1 MLKSAMGILAST
13 VVLILLSVSGVS
25 AQQEVH
31 YVRSASSSLSSCPGQ
46 PCLTLG
52 QYTEQMS
59 KCFTTGSVFV
69 FLAGNHTGIGTIY
82 FTNVSGVTLK
92 TNSPAAAYILCCKGF
107 SIVCDN
113 VTHLTV
119 EGLTFIYSSIS
130 ERPPKISVMEI
141 INSSDV
147 LISNSTFQGTEDLA
161 QPLTRAVNCTHSTIT
176 ITSCFFEGNTAD
188 HGGAIFV
195 SLGSNVTLADNVF
208 IRNSANI
215 SGGAIFAYQHACLSM
230 MKNRFQSNSAIH
242 NGGAIDCKD
251 CLLNL
256 TANNTFENN
265 TAGITGGYGGGLHI
279 SRGNLTLSGIVL
291 ISCNR
296 AGYGG
301 GVSLTRSN
309 TTHHGHSVVTFTG
322 NEARVS
328 GGAISVKYSNMNLG
342 NEVAS
347 GLYFMN
353 NSGVKEGGAIFSV
366 SSNVTIMGISHFT
379 NNYLNFEHHSQ
390 GGAIKIRKSN
400 FTLFGYSI
408 FSGNKAVN
416 GGAMQL
422 LTSNVYLK
430 GIKLVFEDNLAVD
443 GGAIYCEN
451 SVMIF
456 RTDTVSFSS
465 NTAKK
470 NGGAIAIVSID
481 RSYMLMNVSGNFVHN
496 IAGECGGGMYIWKAD
511 NVVFMNITISNNT
524 GSGICIFYSKTSFL
538 NGTSITNNTGSFG
551 GGIHS
556 ENSIIAF
563 SEATFAKNKANFG
576 GSIYSVY
583 GGVDIS
589 GDTLFTHNTAL
600 SDGGAIFALGTD
612 ITLNSTLTF
621 TSNTAQNG
629 GAICLESSATVSVTS
644 LVHLSTSHNHAA
656 EYGGV
661 VYNEDNTMPSQ
672 CNFQTKHLHN
682 RKELIQLPYC
692 FFRFTE
698 LLSKRITVDS
708 FHDLASKDGSFLYGG
723 LFDRCRIHILNLDWS
738 LTKLELRKYVNL
750 QVGASPANMSSRI
763 MASKPYQLCFCTSDE
778 EYNCFKSISVKV
790 YRGQKFTVPLLALDQ
805 MGNFTSTLVTAK
817 TSPGMRV
824 FENQRMQN
832 VYRTCTNTEYQLYS
846 MKDYEELILY
856 PDGPCRDEGHAR
868 AVINVTFWSCPVG
881 FMQSGGTCVCE
892 ERLQRY
898 HANCMIS
905 MENSIMRSADSHLW
919 IGTLYKNNSFQGLIL
934 YESCPRDYCRSGN
947 VAISLQDP
955 NSQCDHMRAGVL
967 CGSCQTNHS
976 LMLGSSHC
984 GECPNSFHLALLL
997 PFAAV
1002 GIALVVFLSVLR
1014 LTVATG
1020 MINSIILY
1028 ANIVQINRNY
1038 YFPLGKSNILTV
1050 FVAWLNLDLGFETC
1064 FYDGMTAQVQTW
1076 LQCAFPLYVWV
1087 LISLIILTSRY
1098 SITVSKL
1105 IGRNPVAVL
1114 ATLLL
1119 MSYTKIL
1126 KVGIDVYSF
1135 AILDYPE
1142 NKTIIVWRKDG
1153 NVPFFDPLQLLLIV
1167 VMSLVLIFFFLPYTL
1182 LILLGYKLYHF
1193 TDRKFMK
1200 WLNRLKPFLDS
1211 YYAPYRSHTRYWTGF
1226 LLLVRCALY
1235 VVFTFNNSTRS
1246 HTAVIVTFATIVSLS
1261 WISGTI
1267 YSKRYTNVLEVS
1279 TYLNLIVLSA
1289 FTLAGYNSA
1298 ALAYSLVGA
1307 VFATLVSIIIFHFA
1321 RLRIVAACLKFQRL
1335 HSTTAG
1341 TVITDSTPVS
1351 RMSSTTTRQVTRTE
1365 VCLREPLLEN

>member
-1 MLKSAMGILAST
+1 
-13 VVLILLSVSGVS
+13 
-25 AQQEVH
+25 
-31 YVRSASSSLSSCPGQ
+31 
-46 PCLTLG
+46 
-52 QYTEQMS
+52 
-59 KCFTTGSVFV
+59 
-69 FLAGNHTGIGTIY
+69 
-82 FTNVSGVTLK
+82 
-92 TNSPAAAYILCCKGF
+92 
-107 SIVCDN
+107 
-113 VTHLTV
+113 
-119 EGLTFIYSSIS
+119 
-130 ERPPKISVMEI
+130 
-141 INSSDV
+141 
-147 LISNSTFQGTEDLA
+147 
-161 QPLTRAVNCTHSTIT
+161 
-176 ITSCFFEGNTAD
+176 
-188 HGGAIFV
+188 
-195 SLGSNVTLADNVF
+195 
-208 IRNSANI
+208 
-215 SGGAIFAYQHACLSM
+215 M

-242 NGGAIDCKD
+242 NCGAIDCKD
-251 CLLNL
+251 CLVNL

-265 TAGITGGYGGGLHI
+265 TAGITGGFGGGLYI
-279 SRGNLTLSGIVL
+279 SKGNLTLSGIVL

-328 GGAISVKYSNMNLG
+328 GGAISVKNSNMNLG

-379 NNYLNFEHHSQ
+379 NNHLNFEHYSQ
-390 GGAIKIRKSN
+390 GGAIKIEKSN

-408 FSGNKAVN
+408 FSGNKAFY
-416 GGAMQL
+416 GGAMRL
-422 LTSNVYLK
+422 LTSNIYFK
-430 GIKLVFEDNLAVD
+430 GIKAVFDNNLAVD
-443 GGAIYCEN
+443 GGAIYCET

-456 RTDTVSFSS
+456 QADEMWLSG
-465 NTAKK
+465 NIAKK
-470 NGGAIAIVSID
+470 NGGAVAIFIS
-481 RSYMLMNVSGNFVHN
+481 SYDMPINVSGVFVHN
-496 IAGECGGGMYIWKAD
+496 IAGECGGGVFIQKAGCILFT
-511 NVVFMNITISNNT
+511 NTTISNNT
-524 GSGICIFYSKTSFL
+524 GSGICLFHSKTCFSDKVF
-538 NGTSITNNTGSFG
+538 ITNNTGSFG

-563 SEATFAKNKANFG
+563 SGGTFASNKANFG

-583 GGVDIS
+583 GGVNVS

-600 SDGGAIFALGTD
+600 SDGGAIFALGTN
-612 ITLNSTLTF
+612 IVLNSTIIF

-629 GAICLESSATVSVTS
+629 GAICLKSSATVSVTS
-644 LVHLSTSHNHAA
+644 LVNLSTSYNHAA

-661 VYNEDNTMPSQ
+661 VYSEDNAVPSQ
-672 CNFQTKHLHN
+672 CNFQAKHLHN
-682 RKELIQLPYC
+682 RKELILLPYC
-692 FFRFTE
+692 FFQFTE
-698 LLSKRITVDS
+698 LVSKRITVDS
-708 FHDLASKDGSFLYGG
+708 LHDSASKDGNFLYGG
-723 LFDRCRIHILNLDWS
+723 LFDRCRIPILNLGMS
-738 LTKLELRKYVNL
+738 VTKLELQKYLNF
-750 QVGASPANMSSRI
+750 QVGASPANTSSRTI
-763 MASKPYQLCFCTSDE
+763 GSQPYQLCFCTSDE
-778 EYNCFKSISVKV
+778 QYNCFKSISVKV

-805 MGNFTSTLVTAK
+805 MGNLTSTLVTAK
-817 TSPGMRV
+817 ISPGMWVVR
-824 FENQRMQN
+824 NQRIQN
-832 VYRTCTNTEYQLYS
+832 VYRNCTNTEYQLYS
-846 MKDYEELILY
+846 MKDCEQLILY
-856 PDGPCRDEGHAR
+856 PDGPCRDEGNAR
-868 AVINVTFWSCPVG
+868 AVIDVTFWSCPMG
-881 FMQSGGTCVCE
+881 FMQSGGKCVCE
-892 ERLQRY
+892 ERLQKY
-898 HANCMIS
+898 HANCTIS
-905 MENSIMRSADSHLW
+905 SEISIMRSAKSHLW

-955 NSQCDHMRAGVL
+955 YGQCDHMRAGVL

-997 PFAAV
+997 PFAAA

-1028 ANIVQINRNY
+1028 VNIVQINRNY

-1064 FYDGMTAQVQTW
+1064 FYEGMTAWAQTW
-1076 LQCAFPLYVWV
+1076 LQFAFPLYVWV

-1126 KVGIDVYSF
+1126 KAGIDVYSF
-1135 AILDYPE
+1135 AILNYPE
-1142 NKTIIVWRKDG
+1142 NKTIMVWLKDG

-1200 WLNRLKPFLDS
+1200 WLIRLKPFLDS

-1226 LLLVRCALY
+1226 LLLVRGALY
-1235 VVFTFNNSTRS
+1235 VIFVFYNSTRS
-1246 HTAVIVTFATIVSLS
+1246 HMVLIVVFAIVISLC
-1261 WISGTI
+1261 WLSGTI
-1267 YSKRYTNVLEVS
+1267 YNKRYTNVLEVA
-1279 TYLNLIVLSA
+1279 TYLNLIVLSV

-1298 ALAYSLVGA
+1298 ALTSSLVGA
-1307 VFATLVSIIIFHFA
+1307 VFATLVDVIIFHFA
-1321 RLRIVAACLKFQRL
+1321 RLRIVAACLKSLRL
-1335 HSTTAG
+1335 RSTAG
-1341 TVITDSTPVS
+1341 TIITNITPVS
-1351 RMSSTTTRQVTRTE
+1351 RMATALAPDFV
-1365 VCLREPLLEN
+1365 LLFCCCYFLIH

>member
-1 MLKSAMGILAST
+1 MLKSAMGILAPAM
-13 VVLILLSVSGVS
+13 VLVLLSVSGVS
-25 AQQEVH
+25 AWQEVH
-31 YVRSASSSLSSCPGQ
+31 YVRSASSSLTSCPGQ

-52 QYTEQMS
+52 QYTEKTS
-59 KCFTTGSVFV
+59 KYFTTGSVFV

-82 FTNVSGVTLK
+82 FTKVSGVTLK
-92 TNSPAAAYILCCKGF
+92 TNPPAAAYILCWNGF

-113 VTHLTV
+113 VTHLRV
-119 EGLTFIYSSIS
+119 EGLSFIYSSMS
-130 ERPPKISVMEI
+130 EGPPKISVLEI
-141 INSSDV
+141 LNSLDV
-147 LISNSTFQGTEDLA
+147 LISNSTFQGTGDLA

-188 HGGAIFV
+188 HGGAIYV
-195 SLGSNVTLADNVF
+195 SLGSNATLADNAF

-215 SGGAIFAYQHACLSM
+215 SGGAIFVYQNASLSM
-230 MKNRFQSNSAIH
+230 MKNQFQRNSAIH

-251 CLLNL
+251 CLVNL

-265 TAGITGGYGGGLHI
+265 TAGITGGFGGGLHI
-279 SRGNLTLSGIVL
+279 SKGNLTLSGIVL

-296 AGYGG
+296 AGHGG
-301 GVSLTRSN
+301 GMSLTRSN

-328 GGAISVKYSNMNLG
+328 GGAISMKYSYMNLG

-353 NSGVKEGGAIFSV
+353 NSGVKEGGAIFSR
-366 SSNVTIMGISHFT
+366 SSNVTIMGISYFT
-379 NNYLNFEHHSQ
+379 NNYLNSEHYSQ
-390 GGAIKIRKSN
+390 GGAVKIENSN

-408 FSGNKAVN
+408 FSGNKAFY

-422 LTSNVYLK
+422 SISNIYLK
-430 GIKLVFEDNLAVD
+430 GIKVVFEDNLAVD

-470 NGGAIAIVSID
+470 NGGAIAIVSND

-496 IAGECGGGMYIWKAD
+496 IAGECGGGMYIWKAEH
-511 NVVFMNITISNNT
+511 VVFMNITISNST

-538 NGTSITNNTGSFG
+538 NRTSVTNNTGSFG

-556 ENSIIAF
+556 ENSVIAF
-563 SEATFAKNKANFG
+563 SSEATFAKNEANFG

-583 GGVDIS
+583 GKVDIS

-612 ITLNSTLTF
+612 IVLNSTIAF

-629 GAICLESSATVSVTS
+629 GAICLKNSATVSVTS

-661 VYNEDNTMPSQ
+661 VYNEDNAVPSQ
-672 CNFQTKHLHN
+672 CNFHARYFHN
-682 RKELIQLPYC
+682 RKELIRLPYC
-692 FFRFTE
+692 FFQFTE
-698 LLSKRITVDS
+698 LVSKRITVDS

-723 LFDRCRIHILNLDWS
+723 LFDRCRIPILNLDRS
-738 LTKLELRKYVNL
+738 LTKLQLQKYVNL
-750 QVGASPANMSSRI
+750 QVVTSPANISSRI
-763 MASKPYQLCFCTSDE
+763 MASKPYQLCFCISDE

-805 MGNFTSTLVTAK
+805 MGNFTSTMVTAK
-817 TSPGMRV
+817 TSPGMWLFR
-824 FENQRMQN
+824 NQRTQN
-832 VYRTCTNTEYQLYS
+832 VYRNCTNTKYQLYS
-846 MKDYEELILY
+846 MKDYEQVILY
-856 PDGPCRDEGHAR
+856 PDGPCRDEGYAR

-881 FMQSGGTCVCE
+881 FMQSGGKCVCE

-905 MENSIMRSADSHLW
+905 TENSIMRSAGSHLW

-934 YESCPRDYCRSGN
+934 YESCPMDYCRSGN

-976 LMLGSSHC
+976 LMLGSSQC

-997 PFAAV
+997 PFAAA

-1020 MINSIILY
+1020 MINSLILY

-1076 LQCAFPLYVWV
+1076 LQFAFPLYVWV

-1105 IGRNPVAVL
+1105 IGCNPVAVL

-1119 MSYTKIL
+1119 MSYTKIM
-1126 KVGIDVYSF
+1126 KAGIDVYSF
-1135 AILDYPE
+1135 AILNYPE
-1142 NKTIIVWRKDG
+1142 NKTTIVWLKDG

-1167 VMSLVLIFFFLPYTL
+1167 VMSLVFIFFFLPYTL

-1235 VVFTFNNSTRS
+1235 VVFTFNDSTHT

-1267 YSKRYTNVLEVS
+1267 YSKRYTNVLEVA
-1279 TYLNLIVLSA
+1279 TYLNLIVLSV

-1298 ALAYSLVGA
+1298 ALASSLVGA
-1307 VFATLVSIIIFHFA
+1307 VFATLVGIIIFHFS
-1321 RLRIVAACLKFQRL
+1321 RLRIAAACLKFWKL
-1335 HSTTAG
+1335 HSTAG
-1341 TVITDSTPVS
+1341 MVITDSTPVS

-1365 VCLREPLLEN
+1365 VCLEEPLLDN

>member
-1 MLKSAMGILAST
+1 MLKSAMGILAPA

-25 AQQEVH
+25 ARQEVH

-59 KCFTTGSVFV
+59 KYFTTGSIFV

-82 FTNVSGVTLK
+82 FTNVSGIILK
-92 TNSPAAAYILCCKGF
+92 TNPPAAAYILCWNGF

-113 VTHLTV
+113 VTHLRV
-119 EGLTFIYSSIS
+119 EGLSFIYSSMS
-130 ERPPKISVMEI
+130 ERPPKVSVLEI
-141 INSSDV
+141 INSLNAS
-147 LISNSTFQGTEDLA
+147 ISFSTFQGTEDLT

-176 ITSCFFEGNTAD
+176 ITNCFFEGNTAD
-188 HGGAIFV
+188 HGGAIYV

-215 SGGAIFAYQHACLSM
+215 SGGAIFVYQNASLSM
-230 MKNRFQSNSAIH
+230 MKNRFQRNSAIH

-251 CLLNL
+251 CLVNL
-256 TANNTFENN
+256 IANNTFENN
-265 TAGITGGYGGGLHI
+265 TAGIRSAAYGFGGGLHMSKGHLFI
-279 SRGNLTLSGIVL
+279 FGIVVV
-291 ISCNR
+291 SCNH
-296 AGYGG
+296 ADYGG
-301 GVSLTRSN
+301 GMFLSRSN
-309 TTHHGHSVVTFTG
+309 TRIHGHSVVTFTE
-322 NEARVS
+322 NEARES
-328 GGAISVKYSNMNLG
+328 GGAINVKHSSLNLG

-347 GLYFMN
+347 RLYFMN
-353 NSGVKEGGAIFSV
+353 NSGLEEGGAILSEN
-366 SSNVTIMGISHFT
+366 SNVTIMGNSYFT
-379 NNYLNFEHHSQ
+379 NNYLCFEHHSQ
-390 GGAIKIRKSN
+390 GGAIKIQKSN

-422 LTSNVYLK
+422 WMSNVYLK
-430 GIKLVFEDNLAVD
+430 GIKLVFEENLAVD

-456 RTDTVSFSS
+456 HTNAVSFSS

-470 NGGAIAIVSID
+470 NGGAVAVVSED

-496 IAGECGGGMYIWKAD
+496 IAGECGGGMYIWKAEH
-511 NVVFMNITISNNT
+511 VLFMNITISNST

-538 NGTSITNNTGSFG
+538 YRTSITNNTGSFG

-556 ENSIIAF
+556 ENSIVAF

-583 GGVDIS
+583 GGVNIS

-612 ITLNSTLTF
+612 IVLNSTIAF
-621 TSNTAQNG
+621 TSNTAKNG
-629 GAICLESSATVSVTS
+629 GAICLKSSATVSVTS
-644 LVHLSTSHNHAA
+644 LVHLTTSHNHAA

-661 VYNEDNTMPSQ
+661 VYNEDNVMPSQ

-682 RKELIQLPYC
+682 RKELIRLPYC

-698 LLSKRITVDS
+698 LVSKRITVDS

-723 LFDRCRIHILNLDWS
+723 LFDRCRIPILNLDRS

-763 MASKPYQLCFCTSDE
+763 MASKPYQLCFCTNDE
-778 EYNCFKSISVKV
+778 EYDCFKSISVKV

-817 TSPGMRV
+817 TSQGMWV
-824 FENQRMQN
+824 FRNQRLQN
-832 VYRTCTNTEYQLYS
+832 VYQNCTNTEYQLYS

-856 PDGPCRDEGHAR
+856 PDGPCRDEGYAR

-898 HANCMIS
+898 HANCT
-905 MENSIMRSADSHLW
+905 ENSIVRSAGSHLW
-919 IGTLYKNNSFQGLIL
+919 IGTLYKNNSFHGLIL
-934 YESCPRDYCRSGN
+934 YQSCPMDYCRSGN
-947 VAISLQDP
+947 VAISLQKP
-955 NSQCDHMRAGVL
+955 NSQCAHMRAGVL

-984 GECPNSFHLALLL
+984 GECSNSYHLALLL
-997 PFAAV
+997 PFAAA

-1020 MINSIILY
+1020 MINSLILY

-1076 LQCAFPLYVWV
+1076 LQFAFPLYVWV

-1119 MSYTKIL
+1119 MSYTKIM
-1126 KVGIDVYSF
+1126 KAGIDVYSF
-1135 AILDYPE
+1135 AILNYPE
-1142 NKTIIVWRKDG
+1142 NKTIIVWLKDG

-1167 VMSLVLIFFFLPYTL
+1167 VMSLVFIFFFLPYTL

-1226 LLLVRCALY
+1226 LLLVRCVLY
-1235 VVFTFNNSTRS
+1235 VIFTFNDSTRT

-1267 YSKRYTNVLEVS
+1267 YSKRYTNVLEVA
-1279 TYLNLIVLSA
+1279 TYLNLIVLSV

-1298 ALAYSLVGA
+1298 ALASSLVGA
-1307 VFATLVSIIIFHFA
+1307 VFATLVGIIIFHFS
-1321 RLRIVAACLKFQRL
+1321 RLRIAAACLKFWRL
-1335 HSTTAG
+1335 HSTAG

-1365 VCLREPLLEN
+1365 VCLQEPLLDN